1 MLWPDTFNNYF
12 LPDTAKA
19 AVEVLEAAGFR
30 VAIPESILCCGRP
43 LYDFGMLDRAKRL
56 LLKILGHPRPG
67 NRSRDSHRR
76 SGAQLRRRLSRR
88 TDQPLPRR

>member
-30 VAIPESILCCGRP
+30 VAIPDAILCCGRP

-56 LLKILGHPRPG
+56 LLKTLDTLAARD
-67 NRSRDSHRR
+67 RSRNSHR
-76 SGAQLRRRLSRR
+76 GAGTELRRRLSRR
-88 TDQPLPRR
+88 ADQPVSRR